1 MTRIAGYRL
10 GAAPCCGAHYR
21 RPVYASRNFSA
32 SEYWTDGYR
41 EGSLMPNDHGLR
53 ACRCGQFF
61 VLDELQDLGLTDQR
75 EVPLTARVAAL
86 DLRRAIAQAPSLQVM
101 RAARLDHW
109 LEHNHPYRVRY
120 RAHRKAEIQTQAPH
134 PQPQPLMRP
143 SATAPQT
150 VRPAPTVRPRLEVVS
165 PPPHAAPIAAA
176 LPPTF
181 SCPAYLPSQTQQD
194 NLRALLSL
202 DTEHGQVLHPLQK
215 AELLRELGAFEPA
228 AQALQQIPTEVRH
241 GLWQVLTALVQL
253 RQNAPMR
260 YYL

>member
-86 DLRRAIAQAPSLQVM
+86 DLTRAIAQATSLQVL

-109 LEHNHPYRVRY
+109 LELNHPYRVRY
-120 RAHRKAEIQTQAPH
+120 RAHRQSEMAAQAQR
-134 PQPQPLMRP
+134 QPMPPARP
-143 SATAPQT
+143 SPAAPPPISLRSIPT
-150 VRPAPTVRPRLEVVS
+150 GRPKLEVVS
-165 PPPHAAPIAAA
+165 PAPPSPPAAPESITC
-176 LPPTF
+176 PPF
-181 SCPAYLPSQTQQD
+181 SPSNELLD
-194 NLRALLSL
+194 NMRALLSL
-202 DTEHGQVLHPLQK
+202 DEAQSGVLHPLQK
-215 AELLRELGAFEPA
+215 AELCRELGDF
-228 AQALQQIPTEVRH
+228 AQADKALQRVSVAERH
-241 GLWQVLTALVQL
+241 GLFQVLTALVQQ

-260 YYL
+260 YRM